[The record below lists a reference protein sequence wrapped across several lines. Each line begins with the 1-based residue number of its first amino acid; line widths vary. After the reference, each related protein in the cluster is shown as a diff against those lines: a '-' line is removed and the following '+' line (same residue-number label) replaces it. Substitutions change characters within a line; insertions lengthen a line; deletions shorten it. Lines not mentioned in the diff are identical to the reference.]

1 MLLPDVSLAPPSGGQ
16 PDMAQPRTDLSAID
30 GEIDRIRSLG
40 VDALRAEWQATFGR
54 LPPDALTRDL
64 IGRMVAY
71 RIQESAFGGL
81 DRQCRKLLDQV
92 ARGENPELGLN
103 RRLKPGAVLVRE
115 HQGERHTVTVVP
127 DGFVWREVT
136 YPSLSAIARAITGTA
151 WNGHRFFG
159 LREAGTNM
167 TQVATTPKDAAHNE
181 DAGARLPRR
190 RSGRSRRR

>member
-1 MLLPDVSLAPPSGGQ
+1 MPQ
-16 PDMAQPRTDLSAID
+16 QRTDLADID
-30 GEIDRIRSLG
+30 GEIDRIRSLD
-40 VDALRAEWQATFGR
+40 VNTLRADWQATFGR
-54 LPPDALTRDL
+54 LPPDTLTKDL

-71 RIQESAFGGL
+71 RIQERSFGGL

-92 ARGENPELGLN
+92 ARGEKAELSLN

-115 HQGERHTVTVVP
+115 YQGELHTVTVVP

-136 YPSLSAIARAITGTA
+136 YPSLSSIARAITGTA

-167 TQVATTPKDAAHNE
+167 TQFANPSADAARNE
-181 DAGARLPRR
+181 NAGAGRPRKR
-190 RSGRSRRR
+190 AGRSHRA

>member
-1 MLLPDVSLAPPSGGQ
+1 MRRERVDLAS
-16 PDMAQPRTDLSAID
+16 ID

-40 VDALRAEWQATFGR
+40 VDTLRAEWQAAFGR
-54 LPPDALTRDL
+54 LPPNALTKDL

-71 RIQESAFGGL
+71 RIQECAFGGL
-81 DRQCRKLLDQV
+81 DRQCRKLLDQA
-92 ARGENPELGLN
+92 ARGEKAELGLN

-115 HQGERHTVTVVP
+115 YQGERHTVTVVP

-159 LREAGTNM
+159 L
-167 TQVATTPKDAAHNE
+167 
-181 DAGARLPRR
+181 AR
-190 RSGRSRRR
+190 S

>member
-1 MLLPDVSLAPPSGGQ
+1 M
-16 PDMAQPRTDLSAID
+16 D

-40 VDALRAEWQATFGR
+40 VDTLRAEWQATFGR
-54 LPPDALTRDL
+54 LPPDALTKDL
-64 IGRMVAY
+64 IGRMVTY
-71 RIQESAFGGL
+71 RIQERAFGGL

-92 ARGENPELGLN
+92 ARGEKAELGLN

-115 HQGERHTVTVVP
+115 YQGERHTVTVVP

-159 LREAGTNM
+159 LRETGSNM
-167 TQVATTPKDAAHNE
+167 MTLTSPPADAARNM
-181 DAGARLPRR
+181 DAAARLPSKRP
-190 RSGRSRRR
+190 GRSRRR